1 MVRAISWPLPSGIA
15 LTQLRRRL
23 GGRPTAQRGTGI
35 PYDEVAHIFDRF
47 RTGSNIGLPGG
58 TGLGLALVRSIAQG
72 HGGEVLVRSA
82 PGKGSMFE
90 LMLPA
95 MTAAGEGPASIHA
108 HAGAAESSGTWLPR

>member
-1 MVRAISWPLPSGIA
+1 MLSTGLRPSDRWPFWPVWL
-15 LTQLRRRL
+15 
-23 GGRPTAQRGTGI
+23 
-35 PYDEVAHIFDRF
+35 DRF
-47 RTGSNIGLPGG
+47 RTGSHIGLPGG
-58 TGLGLALVRSIAQG
+58 TGLGLALVRSIAPG

-82 PGKGSMFE
+82 RGKGSMFK

>member
-1 MVRAISWPLPSGIA
+1 MPGPGLRPSDRWPFWPVWL
-15 LTQLRRRL
+15 
-23 GGRPTAQRGTGI
+23 
-35 PYDEVAHIFDRF
+35 DRF
-47 RTGSNIGLPGG
+47 RTGSHIGLPGG
-58 TGLGLALVRSIAQG
+58 TGLGLALVRSIAPG

>member
-1 MVRAISWPLPSGIA
+1 VVRVISWQPASGHA
-15 LTQLRRRL
+15 FPQLRRRL
-23 GGRPTAQRGTGI
+23 GGWQPALRGTGI

-47 RTGSNIGLPGG
+47 RTGSNIGLHGG
-58 TGLGLALVRSIAQG
+58 TGLGLALVRSIAPG

-82 PGKGSMFE
+82 PGKGSMFG

>member
-1 MVRAISWPLPSGIA
+1 VVRVISWQPASGHALP
-15 LTQLRRRL
+15 QLRRRL
-23 GGRPTAQRGTGI
+23 GGWQPA
-35 PYDEVAHIFDRF
+35 
-47 RTGSNIGLPGG
+47 LPGG
-58 TGLGLALVRSIAQG
+58 TGPGLALVRSIAPG

-108 HAGAAESSGTWLPR
+108 HAGAAESCRTWLPR

>member
-1 MVRAISWPLPSGIA
+1 MLSPGLRPSERWPF
-15 LTQLRRRL
+15 
-23 GGRPTAQRGTGI
+23 RPVWL
-35 PYDEVAHIFDRF
+35 DL

-82 PGKGSMFE
+82 PGKGSMFK

-95 MTAAGEGPASIHA
+95 MTAAGEGPAGIHA

>member
-1 MVRAISWPLPSGIA
+1 MVRVISWQPASGNALP
-15 LTQLRRRL
+15 QLRRRRRFL
-23 GGRPTAQRGTGI
+23 QDGTGI
-35 PYDEVAHIFDRF
+35 PRDEVAHIFDRF

-95 MTAAGEGPASIHA
+95 MTAAGEGPAGIHA
-108 HAGAAESSGTWLPR
+108 HAGAAESCRTWLPR